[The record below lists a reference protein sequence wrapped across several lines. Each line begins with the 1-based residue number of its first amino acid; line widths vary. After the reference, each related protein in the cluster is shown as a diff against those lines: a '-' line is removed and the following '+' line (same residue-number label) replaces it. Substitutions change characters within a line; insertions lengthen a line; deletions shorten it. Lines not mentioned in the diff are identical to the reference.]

1 MLKLI
6 IGSSVVALL
15 TLACAE
21 KKEETPPAPTPTTPT
36 PAPTTPPPTEATP
49 PATGAAADIKPE
61 NADQVAAQL
70 EKEINDE
77 LAAEEK

>member
-21 KKEETPPAPTPTTPT
+21 KKEEAPPAPTPTTPT
-36 PAPTTPPPTEATP
+36 PAPTEATP
-49 PATGAAADIKPE
+49 PATGAAAEIKPE

-70 EKEINDE
+70 EKEITDE